1 MDSPSSS
8 EALRRELAAG
18 RDKLARLEKRDA
30 ELEAALADLEH
41 EARRCS
47 DALERAGW
55 RSREAQERSELLT
68 EGCRAIVR
76 DREKNRALRRQLH
89 RRLALLRERAG
100 EGGFDD

>member
-18 RDKLARLEKRDA
+18 REELARLEKRDA
-30 ELEAALADLEH
+30 ELEAARADLEH

-55 RSREAQERSELLT
+55 RSREAQERSELLA

-76 DREKNRALRRQLH
+76 DREKNRALRRQLG
-89 RRLALLRERAG
+89 RRLALLGKRAREVG
-100 EGGFDD
+100 VDD